1 MTFDDNADDYFEL
14 YDNEDLVLVLP
25 YDGDIDDRV
34 LEEMRPRFVVMYEPN
49 PSFVRRVEV
58 YRTSH
63 PNRHLKAFFL
73 YYANSVEEQRYLS
86 AVRKE
91 KDAFTRLIREKGN
104 MALVIQND
112 VAVEDPQEF
121 FLRTVNTRIAG
132 GGRIAA
138 TAEPPRVFSRNCG

>member
-1 MTFDDNADDYFEL
+1 MTFDDADDYFEL

-34 LEEMRPRFVVMYEPN
+34 LEEMSPRFVVMSEPN

-58 YRTSH
+58 YRASH

-91 KDAFTRLIREKGN
+91 KDAFTRLIR
-104 MALVIQND
+104 
-112 VAVEDPQEF
+112 
-121 FLRTVNTRIAG
+121 
-132 GGRIAA
+132 
-138 TAEPPRVFSRNCG
+138 